1 MGKDYYQVLGISK
14 TATETEIK
22 KAYRKLALEFHP
34 DKNPGNSAAADKFKD
49 ISEAYDVLSNPDK
62 KKMYDQ
68 FGEDGLKT
76 SSGFSGFTQA
86 GDIFANFFKNQGF
99 FTANQTK
106 KTKTNSIDFT
116 LEIKLDE
123 FFNGS
128 TRKIN
133 VTRKRL
139 CGKCRGEGS
148 TDPHSIKICSSCEG
162 VGKQP
167 ILKNI
172 GPLVIQQGEQICETC
187 QGNGRLIQ
195 NKCSECMGARVVNQS
210 KILTIEIHKGTQS
223 GKIIVFPGES
233 DETPGTEPGDVRVI
247 LKQIDHGIFQ
257 RHGDDLVMQRKIKL
271 GDALCGSK
279 FTLTHLDGEVK
290 MISTLKDDIIKPGDI
305 RIIERLGMPRMN
317 APMSRGNL
325 IIKFEV
331 IFPTPGEFKRE
342 EIDKYLPRS
351 LQPDPSKISPNSSF
365 FMEKDRKQTT
375 SGAEG
380 DKKPNVQC
388 AQQ

>member
-14 TATETEIK
+14 TATELDIK

-34 DKNPGNSAAADKFKD
+34 DKNPGNVAAAEKFKD
-49 ISEAYDVLSNPDK
+49 ISEAYEVLSDPDK
-62 KKMYDQ
+62 KKVYDQ
-68 FGEDGLKT
+68 FGEEGLKT
-76 SSGFSGFTQA
+76 GGGFNGFTQA

-99 FTANQTK
+99 FTNQPK
-106 KTKTNSIDFT
+106 KAKTNSIDFT
-116 LEIKLDE
+116 LEVKLSE

-148 TDPHSIKICSSCEG
+148 TDPHSIRICGSCEG

-167 ILKNI
+167 IIKNI
-172 GPLVIQQGEQICETC
+172 GPLIIQQGEQICETC

-195 NKCSECMGARVVNQS
+195 NKCSECMGARVTNQS
-210 KILTIEIHKGTQS
+210 KLLTIEIHKGTPS
-223 GKIIVFPGES
+223 GKIITFPGES
-233 DETPGTEPGDVRVI
+233 DESPGVEPGDVRVI
-247 LKQIDHGIFQ
+247 LKQIDDGVFQ
-257 RHGDDLVMQRKIKL
+257 RHGDDLIIQRKIKL
-271 GDALCGSK
+271 GDALCGVK
-279 FTLTHLDGEVK
+279 ITINHLDGEIK
-290 MISTLKDDIIKPGDI
+290 LISTLKDDIIKPGDT
-305 RIIERLGMPRMN
+305 RVIEGLGMPRMN

-325 IIKFEV
+325 IIKFDV
-331 IFPTPGEFKRE
+331 IFPGPGEFKRE

-351 LQPDPSKISPNSSF
+351 LQPDSSKIPPNSSF
-365 FMEKDRKQTT
+365 FMEKDRKKPN
-375 SGAEG
+375 SGVEG